1 MSRHRSEISPS
12 TIGVSLDEAGVEV
25 TYADGRSVFYHGIP
39 EPAERVHTPPGT
51 DVHVLVT
58 DPERSEGVLVYVND
72 RRTHDDILRD
82 SGVGRVLLEEGEET
96 TVFPG
101 VRVRSTGYRVA
112 VEADLE
118 AVGGRVFVFA
128 EDERGERSWE
138 IVETADGNRDDGED
152 GGGTGTGTATG
163 SESGGD

>member
-1 MSRHRSEISPS
+1 M
-12 TIGVSLDEAGVEV
+12 TLDEGGVEV
-25 TYADGRSVFYHGIP
+25 TYADGRSVFYHGVP
-39 EPAERVHTPPGT
+39 ERTERVHTPPGT

-58 DPERSEGVLVYVND
+58 DSSGTEGVMVYVND

-82 SGVGRVLLEEGEET
+82 TGVGRVLLEEGEET

-112 VEADLE
+112 VEADLT
-118 AVGGRVFVFA
+118 AAGGRVFVFA

-138 IVETADGNRDDGED
+138 IVEDAGGTEEEPGADTDDANGED
-152 GGGTGTGTATG
+152 
-163 SESGGD
+163 

>member
-1 MSRHRSEISPS
+1 V
-12 TIGVSLDEAGVEV
+12 TLDVSLREGGVAV
-25 TYADGRSVFYHGIP
+25 TYADGRSVLYRGVP

-58 DPERSEGVLVYVND
+58 DPTGTEGVLVYVND
-72 RRTHDDILRD
+72 RRTHDGILED
-82 SGVGRVLLEEGEET
+82 TGVGRVLLEEGEAT

-118 AVGGRVFVFA
+118 AAGGRVFVFA

-138 IVETADGNRDDGED
+138 ILEDAGED
-152 GGGTGTGTATG
+152 DGTGT
-163 SESGGD
+163 ESGAGD